1 MVRLMEEL
9 AAPKPD
15 PIGIPDAILIRPGLI
30 VVFDTVE
37 DTLTIVTPVRPEPG
51 IPAKLALA
59 RAVDRVSAAIEDLD
73 RPLDKEASDGD
84 AGALHVV
91 PSSNTTPEQFEAMVR
106 RAKDYIFAGDIFQVV
121 LSQRFEVPFALPP
134 LSLYPA
140 LRRVHPPP
148 LLSSLPHRGF
158 SRSRPT

>member
-9 AAPKPD
+9 APPKPD

-106 RAKDYIFAGDIFQVV
+106 RGQGPHSPRATLQGG
-121 LSQRFEVPFALPP
+121 LSPR
-134 LSLYPA
+134 
-140 LRRVHPPP
+140 LRGAVAPPP
-148 LLSSLPHRGF
+148 LPP
-158 SRSRPT
+158 SRPR

>member
-15 PIGIPDAILIRPGLI
+15 PIGILDAILIRPGLI

-59 RAVDRVSAAIEDLD
+59 RAVDRVSAVIEDLD

-84 AGALHVV
+84 AGAFHVA
-91 PSSNTTPEQFEAMVR
+91 PGSNTTPAQFEAMVR
-106 RAKDYIFAGDIFQVV
+106 RAKGYLLPRAILHGGLSPRLAG
-121 LSQRFEVPFALPP
+121 P
-134 LSLYPA
+134 LA
-140 LRRVHPPP
+140 
-148 LLSSLPHRGF
+148 
-158 SRSRPT
+158 